1 MIKGALN
8 AFHNTN
14 GGFLDK
20 LSSSQSIRSLLE
32 AAKDGGLSKL
42 LEETVERVFLISYPD
57 SVNKNSLPKIT
68 FLGFDMSNAGEI
80 GFIYRRIQSGDFK
93 FTRLVVDIG
102 ANDGLI
108 SSNSFNLIQ
117 LGWSA
122 ILVEPVPSQMD
133 LAKMN
138 TYRFVDS
145 NPNYQNITYVQAA
158 IGSKDGSTN
167 FVVTDD
173 LGTMQNH
180 FASQHNYASVGH
192 KMTIPVQTI
201 TVQTLVTQYHIPKHF
216 GVLSIDA
223 EGTGDAILHQF
234 IKLGYRP
241 AYIIYEAL
249 HNKEPIEYT
258 ARYLKKNGYLGL
270 TKRGWNFI
278 FEYKY
283 KNVSD

>member
-1 MIKGALN
+1 MRCMFTFHYVSVYNMFRNFYRYFGHFIVAFLVTELVLFNCAMFYGYFMIKGALN

-57 SVNKNSLPKIT
+57 SVNKNTLPKIT

-80 GFIYRRIQSGDFK
+80 GFIYRRIQSSDFK

-138 TYRFVDS
+138 TYRFD
-145 NPNYQNITYVQAA
+145 T
-158 IGSKDGSTN
+158 
-167 FVVTDD
+167 F
-173 LGTMQNH
+173 H
-180 FASQHNYASVGH
+180 FFFSFTTV
-192 KMTIPVQTI
+192 KQT
-201 TVQTLVTQYHIPKHF
+201 K
-216 GVLSIDA
+216 S
-223 EGTGDAILHQF
+223 
-234 IKLGYRP
+234 
-241 AYIIYEAL
+241 
-249 HNKEPIEYT
+249 
-258 ARYLKKNGYLGL
+258 
-270 TKRGWNFI
+270 
-278 FEYKY
+278 
-283 KNVSD
+283 